1 MDDDVIISLSRATPK
16 LGTLGLCCA
25 PCRQIATG
33 VTTKGL
39 LALAQ
44 HCPNLSTLRIHFQ
57 VASLSVPSA
66 TPGMPPNTESTAPRT
81 DCALT
86 DLEVGETPMP
96 EGSELTIARTLLRIF
111 PRISVSWFSDEGW
124 EQVDD
129 AINRSKRV
137 VDCQS
142 KQRSLTAP

>member
-1 MDDDVIISLSRATPK
+1 
-16 LGTLGLCCA
+16 
-25 PCRQIATG
+25 
-33 VTTKGL
+33 
-39 LALAQ
+39 
-44 HCPNLSTLRIHFQ
+44 
-57 VASLSVPSA
+57 
-66 TPGMPPNTESTAPRT
+66 MPPNIESTASQT

-129 AINRSKRV
+129 AINRLKRV

-142 KQRSLTAP
+142 KQRPLTAP